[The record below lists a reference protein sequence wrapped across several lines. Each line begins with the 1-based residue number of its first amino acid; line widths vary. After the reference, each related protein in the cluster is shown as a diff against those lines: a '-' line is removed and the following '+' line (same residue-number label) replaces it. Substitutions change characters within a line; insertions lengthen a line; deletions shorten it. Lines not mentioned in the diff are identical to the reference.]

1 MTRGQT
7 PGRGRGGRVGAVV
20 LAAGAA
26 TRFGAPKQ
34 RLLLPRVLERLRE
47 APVDEVVVVAGA
59 YPLELDG
66 ARVVECPE
74 WELGPGGSLRCG
86 LAALAPDADAAVV
99 VLADGPQLAPES
111 VVRVL
116 AAWRASAAP
125 LVAASYG
132 GDRGHPIVVAREL
145 WASVPD
151 EGLRAFDP
159 VLIPCDDLGAP
170 GDVDT
175 PEELP

>member
-1 MTRGQT
+1 
-7 PGRGRGGRVGAVV
+7 V

-34 RLLLPRVLERLRE
+34 LLLLPQVLERLRQ

-66 ARVVECPE
+66 ARVVECPD

-86 LAALAPDADAAVV
+86 LAALAPEAEAAVV
-99 VLADGPQLAPES
+99 VLADGPQLAPGAI
-111 VVRVL
+111 VRVL
-116 AAWRASAAP
+116 ESWQASAAP

-151 EGLRAFDP
+151 EGLRAFEP
-159 VLIPCDDLGAP
+159 VLVPCDDFGPP

-175 PEELP
+175 PEDLQ